1 MAKTLDRSQPYGTV
15 MGDDQ
20 GRAYE
25 QDGVFF
31 LATGEL
37 WQAPPEAEADK
48 PAPVGG
54 SAKRNRPAAA
64 AETPAGDDQLAAQ
77 MGQT

>member
-1 MAKTLDRSQPYGTV
+1 MARTLDRSQPFGTIT
-15 MGDDQ
+15 GDDE

-37 WQAPPEAEADK
+37 WQ
-48 PAPVGG
+48 PAPDAGADLAP
-54 SAKRNRPAAA
+54 AKPKKAKPEPA
-64 AETPAGDDQLAAQ
+64 AETGAVDAELAAQ
-77 MGQT
+77 MGQA